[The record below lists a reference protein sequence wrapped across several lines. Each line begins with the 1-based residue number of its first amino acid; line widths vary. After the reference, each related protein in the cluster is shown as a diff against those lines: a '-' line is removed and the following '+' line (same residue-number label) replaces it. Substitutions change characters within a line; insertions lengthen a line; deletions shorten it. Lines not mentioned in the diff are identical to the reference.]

1 MGSPQ
6 VTFSFIM
13 GVLLIWFVQEASS
26 WVPQGIWGEIT
37 RNISSWECKYKP
49 HAFLAW
55 GPLFI
60 MKENLKAKANY
71 SHDSTSDTL
80 VSPVRMKTAWLNSDP
95 LVTIEELLRLN
106 KRLDQKIR
114 LEMAP
119 SVCDELINIF
129 FFFKHWGCIRRA
141 EAIRRF

>member
-1 MGSPQ
+1 
-6 VTFSFIM
+6 
-13 GVLLIWFVQEASS
+13 
-26 WVPQGIWGEIT
+26 
-37 RNISSWECKYKP
+37 
-49 HAFLAW
+49 
-55 GPLFI
+55 

-95 LVTIEELLRLN
+95 VITIEELLRLN

-119 SVCDELINIF
+119 SVYDELINSVLV
-129 FFFKHWGCIRRA
+129 FFFKHWGCVRRS
-141 EAIRRF
+141 EAIRHF